1 MPPIKKY
8 DRKQIIE
15 TAFLLTKKEG
25 LENLN
30 ARRLARELNSS
41 VNPIFNNFKNME
53 ELKKEV
59 YNKIYELYKSYMLRE
74 DSSENKYKQTG
85 LNYIKFAKDY
95 TEFFKIIFMQ
105 ATPLNVEK
113 FIMADDAGNDVIK
126 KGQKLT
132 GFSFEEQKKFHS
144 RVWIFT
150 HGIACLVAT
159 NTVNLSDEE
168 ISELLETTVRQMIIG
183 YKKEKKNENEKNN
196 RSKKLNERV

>member
-8 DRKQIIE
+8 DKEKIIE
-15 TAFLLTKKEG
+15 VAYNLAKSEG
-25 LENLN
+25 LDSIN
-30 ARRLARELNSS
+30 ARRIAKELNSS

-59 YNKIYELYKSYMLRE
+59 ITRIYELYKSYMLRI
-74 DSSENKYKQTG
+74 DSNEKKYKQTG

-95 TEFFKIIFMQ
+95 PEFFKIIFMQ
-105 ATPLNVEK
+105 ETPLDVEK
-113 FIMADDAGNDVIK
+113 FINADDVGYDVIK
-126 KGQKLT
+126 KGQELT

-159 NTVNLSDEE
+159 KTISISYEE
-168 ISELLETTVRQMIIG
+168 ISEMLETTVRQMIKG
-183 YKKEKKNENEKNN
+183 YKLEKESINEKNN
-196 RSKKLNERV
+196 RS